1 MLLKIGQFKSFKPF
15 NSFKRCETVF
25 H

>member
-1 MLLKIGQFKSFKPF
+1 MLFEIGQFKSFKPF
-15 NSFKRCETVF
+15 NSFKRWETVF